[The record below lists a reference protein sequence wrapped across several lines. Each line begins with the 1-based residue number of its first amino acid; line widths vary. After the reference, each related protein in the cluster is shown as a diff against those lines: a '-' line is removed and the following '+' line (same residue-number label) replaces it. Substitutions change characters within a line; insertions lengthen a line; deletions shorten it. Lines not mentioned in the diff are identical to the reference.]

1 MYLIRRVQ
9 ADRSRYEQKGSSLP
23 QATAISLGAQRHL
36 YFADDK
42 QVASLDTTARA
53 QVKRI
58 LGLSD
63 PAEDAVNATLLPCGL
78 EDVFVAD
85 SEHDR
90 RLCIG

>member
-1 MYLIRRVQ
+1 MYKVRRVQ
-9 ADRSRYEQKGSSLP
+9 ADRSRYEQKGSLP

-36 YFADDK
+36 YFADDN
-42 QVASLDTTARA
+42 QVASLDTTAGA

-58 LGLSD
+58 FGLSD
-63 PAEDAVNATLLPCGL
+63 PAEDAINATLLPCGL

-85 SEHDR
+85 SEHDS